1 MFKQW
6 QYAFTY
12 SEIVIVFWSVSQWFF
27 YNLSDLFYAHF
38 THNLPEQSERGA
50 DLWLKHIILRFWWKR
65 RRDRWLEK
73 LPLLNPDK
81 STVCPLASS
90 DPVKKGIIKFS
101 TLCLT
106 CVCAIYY
113 WATVNSCDFT
123 HFLSPLICNERHH
136 YSLQIQ
142 WMTQHTEMSVI

>member
-6 QYAFTY
+6 QYAFKY
-12 SEIVIVFWSVSQWFF
+12 SQLVIVFWLGSQWFF
-27 YNLSDLFYAHF
+27 FNLNYLLYTHF
-38 THNLPEQSERGA
+38 THNLPEQGERGA
-50 DLWLKHIILRFWWKR
+50 DLWLKHIILRFLWKC

-73 LPLLNPDK
+73 LPSLNPDK
-81 STVCPLASS
+81 STVCSLASS
-90 DPVKKGIIKFS
+90 DPVKQGNNKVLYFVS
-101 TLCLT
+101 Y

-142 WMTQHTEMSVI
+142 WMTQHTEMSVT